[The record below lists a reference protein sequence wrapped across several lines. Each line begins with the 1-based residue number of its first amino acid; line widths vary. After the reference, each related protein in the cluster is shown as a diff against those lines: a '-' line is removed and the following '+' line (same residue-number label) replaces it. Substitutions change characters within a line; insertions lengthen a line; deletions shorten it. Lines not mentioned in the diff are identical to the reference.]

1 MGKKSRL
8 KRERRK
14 EQSNPLMRAFGKRNT
29 HTPDY
34 DADFQRCGSQL
45 CDLFSR
51 YNAEDAAVALGV
63 SDLWLPNISSQV
75 KHHFALG
82 VFAAMPPERFTPS
95 SRLNTYEEFC
105 RFIQAAQGMLP
116 SFPSLEDFIPEPD
129 WGEVRVASRGALLRI
144 FYGSSVERIPDFIE
158 AFRLR
163 YEDQLAA
170 LNDMDF
176 VIALQHRL
184 ISSINEAV
192 IGRATDIES
201 GHVEIP
207 SEAFWLQCR
216 RALESACLGLSTH
229 PEEISPELIMELG
242 GFKRP
247 ATWSAFGDAVMTG
260 TSLSAVFIRIG
271 GKRIPL
277 SIRNATSLVVDFWAN
292 RSIAESTP
300 QDARLSRSVANYLS
314 LRFQDRSLVSG
325 PLKLISRT
333 STLSHRFAA
342 VVLTKQRFY
351 LIAVFD
357 VESLPTLG
365 KMEREVHKLLASGEE
380 WGIRF
385 EGRPAA
391 IQLRSKNGTQ
401 PGAADI
407 VIIAVLSRVA
417 TTGIRLPVTD
427 TTSRV
432 ISLPEFV
439 TVFDSLEDAEEL
451 DKFWAYVDDNEPLI
465 GPMLGDTADLFG
477 SFRDSN
483 ALLVDGALTPTFIHL
498 DPHWGS
504 NWRYKVLKEFWS
516 AAPMLFPDDTL
527 AWTIDTKGDDPQ
539 RLIAKGSPTLAWST
553 TVHGCAV
560 HIMFRILDQELDLL
574 NGRLLEQFVH
584 CFADS
589 VTQRR
594 VILEKHP
601 LFQRS
606 RIVLLCRA
614 NSATLATEG
623 EDETTE
629 GKISKP
635 LLSGWRLNDDDD
647 ASNLFVTVD
656 VNLAR
661 LLSRLNSPCDA
672 SFEVECVSDGIEGIS
687 SLMGLE
693 LNSELRSKLI
703 ATSSRRPRFV
713 LKQVARLVDV
723 PDYSAAEVPTSAQY
737 KVARRELAVVLKNLG
752 VEPGRYELAQAKAI
766 IDPAR
771 DALRA
776 QIHQQIAAFDRH
788 ALLLYCIEQHDALT
802 AEYRREV
809 FRITQSLEHEVSF
822 DRSDVLAEAHDTF
835 TRGARNYRYLL
846 ECCASASQA
855 GSAQVSAQEIVQLV
869 AVIDWLFVLYG
880 ASDVLHNDIGVAGM
894 EIDHSFIPHVFY
906 SDDQEA
912 RKKDF
917 SLEMADVKLRINLL
931 PEDEVTSTQVDG
943 RDWGELDQAFVA
955 DLGFSFTHL
964 TQAFQVLAQWRTMG
978 GEAELRLSYRGSASV
993 ITALL
998 RDLIQDLTD
1007 DEAKSLVNFM
1017 TLDPAKIRRLLG
1029 KSLDE
1034 SDVPV
1039 WEHNKRG
1046 HRYTIRPL
1054 ITTDENH
1061 LAWGAAAADQAAHIW
1076 TGSISNGYLPAE
1088 FNWPHVTKTVG
1099 NIKVGIERRLEV
1111 RAFEVCS
1118 RATPWLLHGVDFKS
1132 RFPKERFEEVGDFDV
1147 LAYWP
1152 ECNRWLS
1159 VECKYNKP
1167 PFCLK
1172 DARRLR
1178 KDIFGSGSAHGQF
1191 AKIERRCVFL
1201 ASQIDRLRTL
1211 LGWPAPTSGTAPI
1224 FDDIYVS
1231 RDIYWWMRNPPYMVK
1246 THFVRVDGLDHWL
1259 RTQGLLVDHP
1269 TPESSMPG

>member
-8 KRERRK
+8 KRERRN
-14 EQSNPLMRAFGKRNT
+14 EQSNLLMRAVGKRSAAE
-29 HTPDY
+29 HDY
-34 DADFQRCGSQL
+34 NADFQRHGSQL

-51 YNAEDAAVALGV
+51 YNSEDVAVGLGV
-63 SDLWLPNISSQV
+63 SDLWLPNISSQI

-82 VFAAMPPERFTPS
+82 VFAAMTPERFTPS
-95 SRLNTYEEFC
+95 NRLSTYEEFC
-105 RFIQAAQGMLP
+105 GFIRAVQAMLP
-116 SFPSLEDFIPEPD
+116 RFPSLEDFIPEPD
-129 WGEVRVASRGALLRI
+129 WGEVRVACRGALLRI

-163 YEDQLAA
+163 YEGQLAA
-170 LNDMDF
+170 LNDMDL

-192 IGRATDIES
+192 IGSASDIES

-216 RALESACLGLSTH
+216 RALLSACPELSAH
-229 PEEISPELIMELG
+229 AEDFNPELILG
-242 GFKRP
+242 LGEFKRP
-247 ATWSAFGDAVMTG
+247 ATWSSFGDAVMSG
-260 TSLSAVFIRIG
+260 TSLPAVFIRIG
-271 GKRIPL
+271 EKLIPL
-277 SIRNATSLVVDFWAN
+277 SLRNATSLVIDFWAD
-292 RSIAESTP
+292 RAIAKSTT
-300 QDARLSRSVANYLS
+300 QDARLSRSIASFLS
-314 LRFQDRSLVSG
+314 SRFQDRSMVGG
-325 PLKLISRT
+325 PLQLISRT
-333 STLSHRFAA
+333 SSLSHRFAA

-351 LIAVFD
+351 LIAVLD

-365 KMEREVHKLLASGEE
+365 RMEREVHRLLARGEE

-385 EGRPAA
+385 EGRPEA
-391 IQLRSKNGTQ
+391 IQLRSKDGTQ
-401 PGAADI
+401 LGAADI
-407 VIIAVLSRVA
+407 IIIAVLSRVA
-417 TTGIRLPVTD
+417 TSGIRLPVTD
-427 TTSRV
+427 TTSRI

-439 TVFDSLEDAEEL
+439 TVFDSLDDAEEL
-451 DKFWAYVDDNEPLI
+451 DKFWAYMDYNEPLI
-465 GPMLGDTADLFG
+465 GPMLGGTADLFG

-483 ALLVDGALTPTFIHL
+483 ALLVDGAITPTMIHL

-504 NWRYKVLKEFWS
+504 SWRYKVLKEFWS
-516 AAPMLFPDDTL
+516 AAPALFPDDTL
-527 AWTIDTKGDDPQ
+527 TWTIDAKGDDPQ
-539 RLIAKGSPTLAWST
+539 RLIAKGSPTLAWYT
-553 TVHGCAV
+553 TVHSCAV
-560 HIMFRILDQELDLL
+560 HIIFRILDQELDLL

-606 RIVLLCRA
+606 RLVISCRA
-614 NSATLATEG
+614 HSATLATEI
-623 EDETTE
+623 EDENTE
-629 GKISKP
+629 EKISKP
-635 LLSGWRLNDDDD
+635 LLSDWRLNCDQD
-647 ASNLFVTVD
+647 ASNLFITID

-661 LLSRLNSPCDA
+661 LQSRLNSPSDA
-672 SFEVECVSDGIEGIS
+672 SFEVECVSDGIAGIS
-687 SLMGLE
+687 YLVGLE
-693 LNSELRSKLI
+693 LNLEFASKLR
-703 ATSSRRPRFV
+703 ATSSRKPRFT
-713 LKQVARLVDV
+713 LKWFSRLVDV
-723 PDYSAAEVPTSAQY
+723 PDYSTADVPTSGQY
-737 KVARRELAVVLKNLG
+737 KLARRDLAVVLRNLG

-776 QIHQQIAAFDRH
+776 QIHHQIAAFDRQ
-788 ALLLYCIEQHDALT
+788 ALALYCIEQYDALT

-809 FRITQSLEHEVSF
+809 FRVTQSLEHEVAF

-835 TRGARNYRYLL
+835 TRGARNCRYLL
-846 ECCASASQA
+846 EVCASASQA
-855 GSAQVSAQEIVQLV
+855 GSAQVSAQEVVQIV

-906 SDDQEA
+906 SDDQDA

-917 SLEMADVKLRINLL
+917 SLEMANVKLGINLL
-931 PEDEVTSTQVDG
+931 PEDEVTSTTEDG
-943 RDWGELDQAFVA
+943 RDWGELDQAFIA

-964 TQAFQVLAQWRTMG
+964 TQAFQVLAQWRAIG
-978 GEAELRLSYRGSASV
+978 GEAELRLSYRASASG
-993 ITALL
+993 ITRKL
-998 RDLIQDLTD
+998 RNLIQDLTD
-1007 DEAKSLVNFM
+1007 DEAKLLVNFM

-1029 KSLDE
+1029 KTLDE

-1054 ITTDENH
+1054 ITIDEDQ
-1061 LAWGAAAADQAAHIW
+1061 LTWGAAAADQAVHIW

-1099 NIKVGIERRLEV
+1099 KIKVGIERQLEV

-1132 RFPKERFEEVGDFDV
+1132 RFPKERFDEVGDFDV

-1152 ECNRWLS
+1152 ESNFWLS

-1178 KDIFGSGSAHGQF
+1178 KEIFGSGPAHGQF
-1191 AKIERRCVFL
+1191 AKIERRRIFL
-1201 ASQIDRLRTL
+1201 TSQIDRLRML
-1211 LGWPAPTSGTAPI
+1211 LEWPGPASGKAPI
-1224 FDDIYVS
+1224 VDDIYVS
-1231 RDIYWWMRNPPYMVK
+1231 RDIYWWMRNPPFMVQ
-1246 THFVRVDGLDHWL
+1246 TQFVRIDGLDHWL
-1259 RTQGLLVDHP
+1259 RNRGLLVDHP
-1269 TPESSMPG
+1269 TPESSTPQ